1 MPSLREGITKTF
13 RRLSRRTPS
22 SSAPPLED
30 TLLATDPR
38 QGKQY
43 GSYRI
48 LRRLGAGGM
57 GHVYLA
63 LDTRLGRHAALK
75 FLSSELT
82 ADPSSFLRL
91 QQEARTAS
99 SLNHPNILT
108 IYDIGQDHEEHFIA
122 SEFVDGVTL
131 RAAMDRRL
139 IEPSNAIEIAM
150 QIASALISAHAA
162 GVVHRDLKPGN
173 VMLRP
178 DGFVKV
184 IDFGLAKLDAAHP
197 AGQLSEPGGI
207 AGSID
212 YMSPEQARGDAVD
225 SRTDIWSLG
234 IILYEMLTGKLPFS
248 GETDSH
254 VIVAILDRA
263 APPLPQ
269 TGSYPRGAAAVVGRA
284 LSKDRSKRFQSARD
298 VLADLEA
305 LRQPSR
311 QPVDWREFAGPRKR
325 RWRML
330 LSLAA
335 ASALVA
341 GAITW
346 WFMRGR
352 DKLLAPGWIQF
363 APPEQVTATGNVE
376 FAAISPDG
384 GYLAYT
390 TRDGKLETLHIRN
403 LAAKTESRFPPFA
416 DQSHGLTFSPDS
428 RSLYYVLKDQR
439 EWGRL
444 FSVGVSS
451 RIPKL
456 VLEDIEGAVAFSPD
470 GKQFAFMRR
479 SDQKRTSVESIIV
492 AQAADTGDQRAI
504 VQKSNTEIGESLAWS
519 PSGGRIAAVIYSA
532 GLHNSLQPTMY
543 LFSPDGAVK
552 ERFSEPSL
560 RKMNSPVWLNRGSL
574 LALAGLPQGATD
586 PQSRLY
592 ELSVPAAQF
601 HGIPSSAGVFRG
613 SISASGL
620 GDTLA
625 AVRTVRAASLWVAP
639 RQHLSTPAQYPTGAT
654 SIESLAWSNDDAIVF
669 PSPRNASVNLWRAT
683 GAAYAPLAQDQNCV
697 EQQPAA
703 VPHSSL
709 VVYSSNCASGGAD
722 FNLWQ
727 LDTTTGQR
735 LQLTSGSNFDQQP
748 NITPDGRWIVYTSW
762 PSNVPSLWKIPVGG
776 GTPIPIYHPQA
787 WNPALS
793 PDGASI
799 VCQVRENYDGR
810 WRVAVLSL
818 SDGSLRKEFPQL
830 PTASPAGSPVA
841 SPVRWSPDGLALDYV
856 DTRDGHSNI
865 WRQPLNGGRPRQL
878 THFVSTEEV
887 EDFAWSRN
895 GDKLAYIQGRA
906 ESDVILFRANR
917 R

>member
-13 RRLSRRTPS
+13 RRLSRRTPP
-22 SSAPPLED
+22 SSAPPVED
-30 TLLATDPR
+30 TLLATDSR

-108 IYDIGQDHEEHFIA
+108 IYDIGQDYGEHFIA

-131 RAAMDRRL
+131 RAALDRRL

-162 GVVHRDLKPGN
+162 GVVHRDLKSGN
-173 VMLRP
+173 IMLRP

-197 AGQLSEPGGI
+197 AGEFSEPGGI
-207 AGSID
+207 AGSVD

-234 IILYEMLTGKLPFS
+234 VVLYEMLAGKLPFS

-254 VIVAILDRA
+254 VIVAILDRQ
-263 APPLPQ
+263 APPLPS
-269 TGSYPRGAAAVVGRA
+269 TGSYPRGAGALVARA
-284 LSKDRSKRFQSARD
+284 LTKDRNKRFQSARD
-298 VLADLEA
+298 MLAEIEA

-311 QPVDWREFAGPRKR
+311 QPVDWKEFTTPPRKR

-330 LSLAA
+330 LSLGA
-335 ASALVA
+335 ASALLA
-341 GAITW
+341 GAVTW
-346 WFMRGR
+346 WLMRGR
-352 DKLLAPGWIQF
+352 NQLLAPDWFEF

-376 FAAISPDG
+376 FAALSPNG

-390 TRDGKLETLHIRN
+390 TRNGNLETLHIRD
-403 LAAKTESRFPPFA
+403 LASKTESRFPPFS

-456 VLEDIEGAVAFSPD
+456 VLEDIEGAVTFSPD

-519 PSGGRIAAVIYSA
+519 PSGDRIAAVFYSA
-532 GLHNSLQPTMY
+532 GLHNSLQPTMF
-543 LFSPDGAVK
+543 LFSPEGAVR

-560 RKMNSPVWLNRGSL
+560 RKLNSPVWLNRGSL

-592 ELSVPAAQF
+592 ELSVPSAQF
-601 HGIPSSAGVFRG
+601 HGISSSAGIFRG
-613 SISASGL
+613 SLSANSS

-625 AVRTVRAASLWVAP
+625 AVRTVRAASLWVAD
-639 RQHLSTPAQYPTGAT
+639 RRHLATPAQYPTGVT
-654 SIESLAWSNDDAIVF
+654 NIESLAWSHDNAIVF
-669 PSPRNASVNLWRAT
+669 PSSRNGSVNLWRAI
-683 GAAYAPLAQDQNCV
+683 ASSYAPLALAENCV
-697 EQQPAA
+697 EQQPVS

-709 VVYSSNCASGGAD
+709 IVYSSNCAAGGAA

-727 LDTTTGQR
+727 LDTKTGQR
-735 LQLTSGSNFDQQP
+735 LQLTSGSNFDQHP
-748 NITPDGRWIVYTSW
+748 DVTPDGRWIVYTSW

-776 GTPIPIYHPQA
+776 GTPVPIFHPQA
-787 WNPALS
+787 WNPAVS
-793 PDGASI
+793 PDGTRLA
-799 VCQVRENYDGR
+799 CQVRENYDGR

-818 SDGSLRKEFPQL
+818 SDGSLQNEFPQM
-830 PTASPAGSPVA
+830 PTE
-841 SPVRWSPDGLALDYV
+841 SPVRWSPDGRALDYV
-856 DTRDGHSNI
+856 DTRDGHSNL
-865 WRQPLNGGRPRQL
+865 WRQPLNSGRPRQL
-878 THFVSTEEV
+878 TRFLSAEHVQ
-887 EDFAWSRN
+887 DFAWSRN